1 MKKEDIVSTQPP
13 AYPQSQA
20 PAGTGVLLPPALDYE
35 TLGEPTQYRVPDA
48 HRRPYGAMVRDKRGR
63 GYYQAVMAL
72 SVGVVSWLVVLMAG
86 VFSLLALIPAVA
98 AIVLGIEA
106 LRARKRHPRTRF
118 YGQTAGMAW
127 GGIALGILCIPVA
140 VFFYFMASWFL
151 NGAETANCEITHAG
165 DEEAIARCIESN
177 TSY

>member
-1 MKKEDIVSTQPP
+1 MSTQPP
-13 AYPQSQA
+13 AYPQPQA
-20 PAGTGVLLPPALDYE
+20 PAGTGVLLPPVLDYE
-35 TLGEPTQYRVPDA
+35 TPGEPAQYRVPGT
-48 HRRPYGAMVRDKRGR
+48 HRRPYGEIARDKRGR

-72 SVGVVSWLVVLMAG
+72 SVGVASWLVVLMAG
-86 VFSLLALIPAVA
+86 VFALLALIPAVA
-98 AIVLGIEA
+98 AIVLGIKA
-106 LRARKRHPRTRF
+106 LHARKRNPRTRF
-118 YGQTAGMAW
+118 HGQTAGMAW

-165 DEEAIARCIESN
+165 DEEAITRCIESN